1 MSATPG
7 GARRTTWFG
16 RVVLSALLLTVAVQ
30 AIRPMVSYRALALG
44 GGALDLGVVAASF
57 GILALV
63 LAVPMGQRV
72 DRWGGPPVLLA
83 GALIVLVSA
92 TTLLWIDSL
101 WLLAVNQAALGL
113 AQIMF
118 VVANQAMVGAGA
130 RERRDARYGYYTAT
144 VSLGQ
149 MIGPF
154 AAGLLAGQGGDGTS
168 VRPEDVDTGRVFAWM
183 AGTAVV
189 AVGVAVSLLL
199 RRPPGDARRRAAGGP
214 ATTAR
219 AATGRILRIPSM
231 PQAMV
236 VSLTVMTS
244 IDLLATYLP
253 LYGTETGLSVQVVG
267 FLLAARAGA
276 SVASRLLMTRLIT
289 LLGRKRLLVVS
300 LLAPG
305 VSLAVFPLLPL
316 PGKVL
321 AMVLAGLGLGL
332 GQPVTLSWVAAAA
345 PRQLLGTALGLR
357 VTGNRLGVTVIPL
370 AVGAVASAAGVVA
383 VFAAIAV
390 MLGASTALLTG
401 ARFDGDEDDADD
413 AGSGAGR

>member
-1 MSATPG
+1 MSAASGPG
-7 GARRTTWFG
+7 RTTWFG

-30 AIRPMVSYRALALG
+30 AIRPMVSYRALAIG

-57 GILALV
+57 GALSLV
-63 LAVPMGQRV
+63 LAVPMGRRV

-83 GALIVLVSA
+83 GAGIVLVSA
-92 TTLLWIDSL
+92 TTLVWIDSL

-154 AAGLLAGQGGDGTS
+154 LAGILAGAGGAETS
-168 VRPEDVDTGRVFAWM
+168 VQPEDVDTGRVFATM
-183 AGTAVV
+183 AAVAVV
-189 AVGVAVSLLL
+189 AVAVALSLLL
-199 RRPPGDARRRAAGGP
+199 RRPPGDARRRDAGGP
-214 ATTAR
+214 ATSAR
-219 AATGRILRIPSM
+219 AATGQILRIPSM
-231 PQAMV
+231 PQAML

-244 IDLLATYLP
+244 IDLLGTYLP
-253 LYGTETGLSVQVVG
+253 LYGTQTGLSVQVVG

-300 LLAPG
+300 LVAPG
-305 VSLAVFPLLPL
+305 LSLAAFPLLPL
-316 PGKVL
+316 PGQVV

-345 PRQLLGTALGLR
+345 PRHLLGTALGLR

-370 AVGAVASAAGVVA
+370 AVGAVASAAGVTA
-383 VFAAIAV
+383 VFGAIAV
-390 MLGASTALLTG
+390 MLAASSALLTG
-401 ARFDGDEDDADD
+401 ARFDGDEGG
-413 AGSGAGR
+413 AGDGAGGGAGR